1 MEKKTIR
8 VQEIM
13 RTHFG
18 RIDRRETVRTALSM
32 MQDSNARALIVN
44 KRDEEDELGI
54 VVLADIAKLVLAR
67 DKSPDRVNVYEIM
80 SKPVIQVS
88 PHNAQYL
95 AVVHNRCPLQP
106 EAVKQPGAIAYI
118 HVRRNLYDRLGH
130 DFIDIHPVR

>member
-8 VQEIM
+8 VKDIM

-44 KRDEEDELGI
+44 KRDEDDELGI
-54 VVLADIAKLVLAR
+54 VVLADIAKQVLASG
-67 DKSPDRVNVYEIM
+67 KSPDRVNVYEIM

-88 PHNAQYL
+88 PNMDIRYCARL
-95 AVVHNRCPLQP
+95 FERFGLERAPVVENGEVL
-106 EAVKQPGAIAYI
+106 GMTSY
-118 HVRRNLYDRLGH
+118 HVLVLRGLMQLL
-130 DFIDIHPVR
+130 

>member
-8 VQEIM
+8 VQDIM

-44 KRDEEDELGI
+44 KRDEDDELGI

-67 DKSPDRVNVYEIM
+67 DKSPDRINVYEIM

-88 PHNAQYL
+88 PSMDIRYCARL
-95 AVVHNRCPLQP
+95 FDRFGLERAPVVENDEILGI
-106 EAVKQPGAIAYI
+106 VSY
-118 HVRRNLYDRLGH
+118 HVLVLRGLMQVL
-130 DFIDIHPVR
+130 